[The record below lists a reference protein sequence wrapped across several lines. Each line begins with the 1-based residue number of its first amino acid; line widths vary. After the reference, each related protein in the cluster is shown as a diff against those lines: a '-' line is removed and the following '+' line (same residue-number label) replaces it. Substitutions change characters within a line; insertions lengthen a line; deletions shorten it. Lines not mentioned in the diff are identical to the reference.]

1 MKCPAIPEPEAS
13 AGGMFW
19 IFVVRPARGIV
30 ARFLFVLPV
39 SLAGYRDDDAPPIP
53 EHVTRNYTAEIEGLA
68 LATAD
73 FDRPAVLALTDA
85 ARVTRSAFAREIE
98 VQLRRGAELHDM
110 RDWANKLSGTTVRL
124 AALLH
129 LAHYPD
135 DGWRRP
141 VDERQVADA
150 VRLVRFFIDHYR
162 AATNT
167 ITADPAGSDAAYAL
181 GVLID
186 KEMTTFTRRELHR
199 RTPRRLPTAAAV
211 TAALDTLIQYGW
223 VRPRGDGRYELHPRA
238 ADLAETEAPQS
249 VDTLTIA
256 ADSHVSA
263 AHGTNAA
270 VNGSVDRR

>member
-129 LAHYPD
+129 LAHYPTT
-135 DGWRRP
+135 DGAGPWTSGRWPTPCGSCGSSSTTTAPRP
-141 VDERQVADA
+141 TPSPPTRP
-150 VRLVRFFIDHYR
+150 
-162 AATNT
+162 AAT
-167 ITADPAGSDAAYAL
+167 PP
-181 GVLID
+181 
-186 KEMTTFTRRELHR
+186 
-199 RTPRRLPTAAAV
+199 TPWAC
-211 TAALDTLIQYGW
+211 
-223 VRPRGDGRYELHPRA
+223 
-238 ADLAETEAPQS
+238 
-249 VDTLTIA
+249 
-256 ADSHVSA
+256 
-263 AHGTNAA
+263 
-270 VNGSVDRR
+270 